1 MIEILPDLVCV
12 PSPLRTGLYR
22 SLLVAWMSSSIMRS
36 DKPASIRRFCWE
48 SASNSTFASAVSYRN
63 SNSCL
68 VRNRLALW
76 FQDPHMLGWITLL
89 GSCFNAPF
97 HTSGHLVEP
106 CCATL
111 FMGWIQVRRRDINN
125 RPVIASPPAG
135 PREGVPGFAEWLG
148 LDEADSSAAVW
159 SCSHRVS
166 FFV

>member
-76 FQDPHMLGWITLL
+76 FQDPHMLGWI
-89 GSCFNAPF
+89 
-97 HTSGHLVEP
+97 
-106 CCATL
+106 
-111 FMGWIQVRRRDINN
+111 QVRRRDINN

-148 LDEADSSAAVW
+148 LDEADSSAAVT
-159 SCSHRVS
+159 HIL
-166 FFV
+166 